1 MNVIMAHR
9 RYEEA
14 DFSEDCSDGETLD
27 SSEEDEYDS
36 AEDSAGSLADFIADE
51 DEPLVRPSASKN
63 KGRINNVSDDDTI
76 VTFLL
81 SFHPSVREVGE
92 SQPKVGVK
100 RRRQIVYASEDKEED
115 CHSKRAKPAPGY

>member
-1 MNVIMAHR
+1 MAHH

-51 DEPLVRPSASKN
+51 DEPLVTPSALKN
-63 KGRINNVSDDDTI
+63 KGRINNISDDEDVVV

-81 SFHPSVREVGE
+81 SFL
-92 SQPKVGVK
+92 QCVK
-100 RRRQIVYASEDKEED
+100 LEHLNLKWE
-115 CHSKRAKPAPGY
+115 

>member
-1 MNVIMAHR
+1 MAHH

-51 DEPLVRPSASKN
+51 DGPLVTPSASKN
-63 KGRINNVSDDDTI
+63 KGRINNISDDDVV

-81 SFHPSVREVGE
+81 SFL
-92 SQPKVGVK
+92 QCVK
-100 RRRQIVYASEDKEED
+100 LEHLNLKWE
-115 CHSKRAKPAPGY
+115 